1 MKYEF
6 KVGDIITG
14 TEDSPYGI
22 TNKLGT
28 YEVLNI
34 ESDGYL
40 YIRTITHVHEEF
52 RGFTDIV
59 NPKWFRPTMLT
70 QESEMERLGY
80 K

>member
-1 MKYEF
+1 MEHKF

-14 TEDSPYGI
+14 TPESPYGI

-28 YEVLNI
+28 YKVLNT
-34 ESDGYL
+34 EYNGML
-40 YIRTITHVHEEF
+40 YIKTITHVHEEF
-52 RGFTDIV
+52 IHFTDMV
-59 NPKWFRPTMLT
+59 SPKWFIPVILT

>member
-1 MKYEF
+1 MEYKF

-14 TEDSPYGI
+14 ISESPYDI
-22 TNKLGT
+22 TNGLGT

-34 ESDGYL
+34 ESNGTL
-40 YIRTITHVHEEF
+40 YIKTITHVHKEF
-52 RGFTDIV
+52 IHFADIV
-59 NPKWFRPTMLT
+59 SPKWFRPIILT

>member
-1 MKYEF
+1 MEYKF

-14 TEDSPYGI
+14 TPESPYGI
-22 TNKLGT
+22 TNGLGT

-34 ESDGYL
+34 EPNGML
-40 YIRTITHVHEEF
+40 YIKTITHVHDF
-52 RGFTDIV
+52 IHFADIV
-59 NPKWFRPTMLT
+59 SPKWFRPIILT